1 MNNTNLTNIVNNY
14 AAPEVK
20 GPSNGTIVS
29 VGSTT
34 IAVSGHPLLG
44 KIINRW
50 NDKFGGSASI
60 TKLSVTPEGMSA
72 PSESETAPIWSTTDM
87 KNIVRVQPT
96 GRTLSAVPLAVETL
110 LREKGQK

>member
-1 MNNTNLTNIVNNY
+1 
-14 AAPEVK
+14 
-20 GPSNGTIVS
+20 VS

-34 IAVSGHPLLG
+34 IAVSGRPLID

-50 NDKFGGSASI
+50 NDKFGGSASA
-60 TKLSVTPEGMSA
+60 TKLSVKAEEMSA
-72 PSESETAPIWSTTDM
+72 LSESENAPIWSTTDM
-87 KNIVRVQPT
+87 KNIVRVKPT